1 MHKASTDEQSGND
14 HHISTRHNFPSS
26 PMVMSRWAKFIR
38 EDLKQI
44 LLLTRMLKINST
56 RLFTNL
62 PCFCRLALTI
72 GVTIQGVDV
81 NVFNGH
87 NVRLHEYLESWSIH
101 KILISFSLKDR
112 LSDQRVGGWMGADKN
127 SSRRRLKLQQDEL
140 ARSDPQN
147 HMLCTSTFRLPKQR
161 SYWSATGPRNKH
173 YQQRWLLH
181 QPDSWNNS
189 GAGW

>member
-26 PMVMSRWAKFIR
+26 PMVMSRVAKFIR

-44 LLLTRMLKINST
+44 LLLTRMLKINSR

-101 KILISFSLKDR
+101 KILISFSVHDCYRLKDR
-112 LSDQRVGGWMGADKN
+112 LSDQRVGGGAWEPIKI
-127 SSRRRLKLQQDEL
+127 
-140 ARSDPQN
+140 
-147 HMLCTSTFRLPKQR
+147 
-161 SYWSATGPRNKH
+161 
-173 YQQRWLLH
+173 LLEG
-181 QPDSWNNS
+181 D
-189 GAGW
+189 